1 MSRHALVTG
10 AGTGI
15 GEAIS
20 RQLHAEGHRVTLL
33 GRRSEPLEILSA
45 ALGDGSQTVT
55 GDVTDRAGLVAS
67 FASAKERFG
76 DIEILVN
83 SAGMA
88 PTAPFSRLD
97 FADWQRTMD
106 VNVNGVFHCTQI
118 ALDSMLGAN
127 WGRIINIA
135 SVASLRGFPYV
146 SGYCASKHAVL
157 GMTRALALEVATQGV
172 TVNAI
177 CPGPFLTPMN
187 LPIAETEEAIK
198 GDDAAAMEAATTK
211 LTEATGGVAQKM
223 YAAQQAEGAAAG
235 AEGAEAQPEEA
246 DQGDV
251 VDAEFEEVKED
262 KRA

>member
-20 RQLHAEGHRVTLL
+20 RQLHAEGYRVTLL
-33 GRRSEPLEILSA
+33 GRRSEPLETLA
-45 ALGDGSQTVT
+45 AELGGCSQTIT

-67 FASAKERFG
+67 FTSATERFG

-88 PTAPFSRLD
+88 PTAPFSRMD
-97 FADWQRTMD
+97 FTDWQRTMD
-106 VNVNGVFHCTQI
+106 VNVNGVFHCTQV
-118 ALDSMLGAN
+118 ALDSMLNAN
-127 WGRIINIA
+127 WGRVINIA

-177 CPGPFLTPMN
+177 CPGYVDTD
-187 LPIAETEEAIK
+187 IVRAAISEIVSKTGRTEIEAMQHFTESNPQ
-198 GDDAAAMEAATTK
+198 GRLVEAS
-211 LTEATGGVAQKM
+211 EVAS
-223 YAAQQAEGAAAG
+223 AVSWLCSDGAASVTGQAVAIDG
-235 AEGAEAQPEEA
+235 GGTA
-246 DQGDV
+246 
-251 VDAEFEEVKED
+251 
-262 KRA
+262 

>member
-15 GEAIS
+15 GEAVS
-20 RQLHAEGHRVTLL
+20 RQLHTDGYRVSLV
-33 GRRSEPLEILSA
+33 GRRPEPLAALSA
-45 ALGDGSQTVT
+45 SLGENAYAIT
-55 GDVTDRAGLVAS
+55 GDVTDRS
-67 FASAKERFG
+67 SISSAFTSARERFG
-76 DIEILVN
+76 SIEILVN

-88 PTAPFSRLD
+88 PTAPFHRVD

-106 VNVNGVFHCTQI
+106 VNVNGVFHCSQI
-118 ALDSMLGAN
+118 ALEDMLGAG

-177 CPGPFLTPMN
+177 CPGYVDTD
-187 LPIAETEEAIK
+187 IVRTAISEIVAKTGRTEE
-198 GDDAAAMEAATTK
+198 DAMRHFTESNPQRRLVEAS
-211 LTEATGGVAQKM
+211 EVAS
-223 YAAQQAEGAAAG
+223 AVSWLCSDGAASVTGQAVAIDG
-235 AEGAEAQPEEA
+235 GGTA
-246 DQGDV
+246 
-251 VDAEFEEVKED
+251 
-262 KRA
+262 

>member
-1 MSRHALVTG
+1 MSRHALATG

-15 GEAIS
+15 GEVIS
-20 RQLHAEGHRVTLL
+20 RRLHVEGSRVTLL
-33 GRRSEPLEILSA
+33 GRRREPLTVLSA
-45 ALGDGSQTVT
+45 TLGENSHAVS
-55 GDVTDRAGLVAS
+55 GDVTDRAGITSA
-67 FASAKERFG
+67 FATARERFG

-88 PTAPFSRLD
+88 PTAPFNRLD

-118 ALDSMLGAN
+118 ALEAMLSAG

-157 GMTRALALEVATQGV
+157 GLTRAVALEVATQGV

-177 CPGPFLTPMN
+177 CPGYVDTDIVRAA
-187 LPIAETEEAIK
+187 IAEIVSK
-198 GDDAAAMEAATTK
+198 
-211 LTEATGGVAQKM
+211 TG
-223 YAAQQAEGAAAG
+223 
-235 AEGAEAQPEEA
+235 
-246 DQGDV
+246 
-251 VDAEFEEVKED
+251 
-262 KRA
+262 RT

>member
-20 RQLHAEGHRVTLL
+20 RQLHAQGYRVTLL
-33 GRRSEPLEILSA
+33 GRRREPLVALSA
-45 ALGDGSQTVT
+45 TLGANSHAVS
-55 GDVTDRAGLVAS
+55 GDVTDRAGI
-67 FASAKERFG
+67 ASAFATARERFG

-88 PTAPFSRLD
+88 PTAPFHRLD

-106 VNVNGVFHCTQI
+106 VNVNGVFHCSQI
-118 ALDSMLGAN
+118 ALEAMLGAG

-157 GMTRALALEVATQGV
+157 GLTRAVALEVATQGV

-177 CPGPFLTPMN
+177 CPGYVDTDIVRAA
-187 LPIAETEEAIK
+187 IAEIISKTGRTEDE
-198 GDDAAAMEAATTK
+198 AMEHFTQSNPQGR
-211 LTEATGGVAQKM
+211 LIEASEVAS
-223 YAAQQAEGAAAG
+223 AVSWLCSDGAASVTGQAVAIDG
-235 AEGAEAQPEEA
+235 GGTA
-246 DQGDV
+246 
-251 VDAEFEEVKED
+251 
-262 KRA
+262 

>member
-20 RQLHAEGHRVTLL
+20 RQLYAEGYRITLL
-33 GRRSEPLEILSA
+33 GRRHEPLVALA
-45 ALGDGSQTVT
+45 ASLGEHSQVVT
-55 GDVTDRAGLVAS
+55 GDVTDRAGITSA
-67 FASAKERFG
+67 FATAVEHFG

-88 PTAPFSRLD
+88 PTAPFHRLD

-118 ALDSMLGAN
+118 SLDAMLRSG

-157 GMTRALALEVATQGV
+157 GLTRAVALEVATQGV

-177 CPGPFLTPMN
+177 CPGYVDTD
-187 LPIAETEEAIK
+187 IVRAAISEIVSKTGRTEE
-198 GDDAAAMEAATTK
+198 DAMEHFTQSNPQGR
-211 LTEATGGVAQKM
+211 LVEASEVAS
-223 YAAQQAEGAAAG
+223 AVSWLCSDGAASVTGQAIAIDG
-235 AEGAEAQPEEA
+235 GGTA
-246 DQGDV
+246 
-251 VDAEFEEVKED
+251 
-262 KRA
+262 

>member
-20 RQLHAEGHRVTLL
+20 RQLHREGHRVTLL

-55 GDVTDRAGLVAS
+55 GDVTDRDGLVAS
-67 FASAKERFG
+67 FTSARERFG

-88 PTAPFSRLD
+88 PTSPFSRLD

-106 VNVNGVFHCTQI
+106 VNVNGVFHSTQI
-118 ALDSMLGAN
+118 ALKSMLDAN

-177 CPGPFLTPMN
+177 CPGADRIDSCLLYTS
-187 LPIAETEEAIK
+187 
-198 GDDAAAMEAATTK
+198 DAADE
-211 LTEATGGVAQKM
+211 
-223 YAAQQAEGAAAG
+223 
-235 AEGAEAQPEEA
+235 
-246 DQGDV
+246 
-251 VDAEFEEVKED
+251 
-262 KRA
+262 